1 MFFNCV
7 SGKFQM
13 KKYHKL
19 FMLCAIVVF
28 CLLLIFS
35 GYVLNEL
42 LWDREHRFPKM
53 PSLPTAFQGYEFENV
68 DAPWNLRNEEI
79 EKFYMAW
86 KNKETYGI
94 YEASVGIDSLVR
106 SYWLTENGE
115 VKLIRVIEAP
125 FWAKKAYP
133 VWEVEK
139 ISIGYWNNDEIVEI
153 DPTINRQHD
162 LILRPVDSKS
172 KSVIRE

>member
-1 MFFNCV
+1 
-7 SGKFQM
+7 M
-13 KKYHKL
+13 KKHQKL
-19 FMLCAIVVF
+19 LLFLLKFAF

-35 GYVLNEL
+35 GYVLNEI

-53 PSLPTAFQGYEFENV
+53 PSLPAAFQGYEFENV

-79 EKFYMAW
+79 EKFYLAW

-94 YEASVGIDSLVR
+94 YEAGMGIDSLVR
-106 SYWLTENGE
+106 SYWLTENGT

-125 FWAKKAYP
+125 FWKRKTYP
-133 VWEVEK
+133 VWETNN
-139 ISIGYWNNDEIVEI
+139 ISIGYMNGDEYVEI
-153 DPTINRQHD
+153 DPAINQQHD
-162 LILRPVDSKS
+162 LILRPGGNPS